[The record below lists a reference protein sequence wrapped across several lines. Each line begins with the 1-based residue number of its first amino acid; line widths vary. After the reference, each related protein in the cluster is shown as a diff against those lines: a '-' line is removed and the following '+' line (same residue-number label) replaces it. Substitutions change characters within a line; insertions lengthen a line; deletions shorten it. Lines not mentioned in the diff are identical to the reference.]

1 MAGFLFLANPVRR
14 IVSRDGRHF
23 CKYVQNLWLL
33 GPRPLPAAART
44 LSPRKA
50 ARMDTTH
57 PARTSICNAMLD
69 LMETQQFET
78 ISITDLT
85 KKAGVSRTSFYR
97 YFDSVYDVLQAI
109 EDDYDE
115 QFPHELAAVQDLD
128 EMTHAGSADGAG
140 AGDGRK
146 EPAELEYAEVVA
158 RNFRTYRILTSPNGD
173 PSFEPHMRNR
183 VKRIMLQSLEAQLGP
198 GLETDMAATFIT
210 GTRMY
215 LMRWWAQHE
224 REVDPVEYS
233 RLCSELTMST
243 LKAVVDTCQRTTTD
257 IRVRSDSGAGDA

>member
-1 MAGFLFLANPVRR
+1 
-14 IVSRDGRHF
+14 
-23 CKYVQNLWLL
+23 
-33 GPRPLPAAART
+33 
-44 LSPRKA
+44 
-50 ARMDTTH
+50 MDTTH

-128 EMTHAGSADGAG
+128 EMARASNGGAG
-140 AGDGRK
+140 GSDGGSDGSGGGRK

-173 PSFEPHMRNR
+173 PSFEPHLRNR

-198 GLETDMAATFIT
+198 GLETDVAATFIT

-243 LKAVVDTCQRTTTD
+243 LKAVVDTCQHTMTD
-257 IRVRSDSGAGDA
+257 IRARSDDNGAGDGSGT